1 MPFNLGT
8 CCAFPSRRRTKD
20 GRSPYGQPT
29 TPTKPST
36 RLLSRPSTPS
46 PAPNTPNTLPAIVSS
61 PFAVPLLSPFSA
73 SSSRN
78 PSPGR
83 RTVSAPAYRRPSSTL
98 APSPRYLG
106 RDRSRYSSFDTSPL
120 ATSSPGLVYH
130 QDIILVACEIWEHAY
145 NQVKCDESLQPLVSN
160 YEKLF
165 AAATKGKPTT
175 HRRPSFVQLDPASDD
190 DERSS
195 IGEHGFTRLA
205 QEHVEMAR
213 KESAHQGIVSS
224 AIQFIQKTRDVVGLA
239 LSASPPAS
247 LAWTGICTLVLPV
260 IVNHAE
266 QIAARESGFAYVMS
280 RFTWYGQVLDLLN
293 REYWKSPQSFSALR
307 HSIYDEIVALYKLLI
322 EYHLR
327 AYYTYCRPLTT
338 LSRDILKL
346 DDWECML
353 SEIKESEKRLEEY
366 MTLNYEQHLLDKLH
380 TLSEDALHK
389 QRTETLLKFKF
400 PDDLPYAVYQAY
412 LDSID
417 SPQDG
422 TGAGVLTHPSFVA
435 WAANSFGAFILEG
448 IPGSGKSVLSKCLLT
463 ELRKWRN
470 TTVCGFFFK
479 DNGKG
484 QNASTTA
491 LCRVLDELFREQP
504 HLVDGVSYRI
514 DHLLPEEKITHY
526 LANPEARIK
535 FFLTLRPPVSASP
548 LMSSPHA
555 TILRLEEDPH
565 CLRHISKDIEQVVVA
580 RFDGFALRC
589 IQDPALRQELLEM
602 IRPKEDRTYLYVKL
616 LFDYLDLKL
625 RDGIPRVPRGWIEVF
640 KKLPATVKEAYVGI
654 LNRVRESQR
663 DDVKRLFQLVLA
675 AARPLTL
682 QEINVALNIR
692 DLPNGSK
699 HGLGL
704 QDESC
709 FRSWILDACKYFLDV
724 YNGRACH
731 KIMAESCILYLSLPL
746 SVPSRFK
753 GVDNPSEST
762 VEYHRWDYAELTFAN
777 YAHFFWHH
785 HVHQMVAGNQ
795 PDVHQVNLRIT
806 EDLRKWYQGMLLYVQ
821 LGLPVLTGNREVLET
836 ALAPSSAKQPWGTDC
851 HDLTVVA
858 ITTHYLALTDRFRT
872 PIPRIPQIQVN
883 VPDILQRLATLL
895 RAVATFHAVR
905 SLTRY
910 QPHSPL
916 PAEWFTVRF
925 FNKASGQHHNE
936 KGQQLQSHDGDTLS
950 YVITNR
956 TEIHPAYVHMLSLNS
971 SWRINT
977 LLWNVRVPPRQQRTG
992 DLAMFLPPKVSEDDP
1007 QDAEDT
1013 IIVIFCVGEQFSEQ
1027 MVSSA
1032 EWLRSL
1038 YVPPVLLDPGV
1049 KAGEVPV
1056 WPFFVPP
1063 PNWVIKQ
1070 LSVRTVPRV

>member
-1 MPFNLGT
+1 MGLIYSDPAHEVIGLRG
-8 CCAFPSRRRTKD
+8 
-20 GRSPYGQPT
+20 PT
-29 TPTKPST
+29 
-36 RLLSRPSTPS
+36 L
-46 PAPNTPNTLPAIVSS
+46 
-61 PFAVPLLSPFSA
+61 
-73 SSSRN
+73 
-78 PSPGR
+78 
-83 RTVSAPAYRRPSSTL
+83 SAPAYRRPSSTL

-120 ATSSPGLVYH
+120 AASSPGLVYH

-165 AAATKGKPTT
+165 AAATKGKTTT

-205 QEHVEMAR
+205 QEHVEMVR

-247 LAWTGICTLVLPV
+247 LAWTGICTIVLPV

-389 QRTETLLKFKF
+389 QRIETLLKFKF

-435 WAANSFGAFILEG
+435 WAANSSGAFILEG

-514 DHLLPEEKITHY
+514 DHLLPEEVRCNFDLLWDVLEEATQDCDPGSVTVVLDAFDECDLDSGTKLCQKITHY

-654 LNRVRESQR
+654 LSRVRESQR

-675 AARPLTL
+675 ATRPLTL

-704 QDESC
+704 QDEGC

-724 YNGRACH
+724 YNGRVYFIHQTAKDFLLAGSGDNGHRKPDWLGEVTMQGCH

-785 HVHQMVAGNQ
+785 HVHQVVAGDQ
-795 PDVHQVNLRIT
+795 PDVNQLNLRIT
-806 EDLRKWYQGMLLYVQ
+806 EDLRKWYQGMLLM
-821 LGLPVLTGNREVLET
+821 
-836 ALAPSSAKQPWGTDC
+836 
-851 HDLTVVA
+851 
-858 ITTHYLALTDRFRT
+858 
-872 PIPRIPQIQVN
+872 PQIQVN
-883 VPDILQRLATLL
+883 VPDILQRLAALV

-925 FNKASGQHHNE
+925 FNKTSGQHHNE
-936 KGQQLQSHDGDTLS
+936 KGRQLQSHDGDTLS

-992 DLAMFLPPKVSEDDP
+992 DLTMLLPPKVREDDP
-1007 QDAEDT
+1007 QDAEDI

-1027 MVSSA
+1027 MVSST

-1038 YVPPVLLDPGV
+1038 YVPPVLLDPGA

-1063 PNWVIKQ
+1063 PNWVIKHI
-1070 LSVRTVPRV
+1070 SVRTVPRV